1 MRIHISGSAT
11 TRLVARVSSCTLR
24 GMVNCAIVG
33 ALMSLRVAEKL
44 VLGRKAGKQK
54 KPPAVS

>member
-1 MRIHISGSAT
+1 
-11 TRLVARVSSCTLR
+11 
-24 GMVNCAIVG
+24 MVNCAIVG